1 MGFRQFIKEWD
12 VDNAIV
18 SFHLFQRVVGFRHKI
33 VSELPYYVQDMFP
46 SLSES
51 SGFPTLPFYE
61 CLLKRVLEAK
71 NDNLAKLVL
80 VQVNFTKKIDESQEN
95 KREYNLFSRK
105 LGNKRGYE

>member
-1 MGFRQFIKEWD
+1 MGFRRYDGKF
-12 VDNAIV
+12 IV
-18 SFHLFQRVVGFRHKI
+18 SSQGI
-33 VSELPYYVQDMFP
+33 PFP

>member
-1 MGFRQFIKEWD
+1 VKKGLK
-12 VDNAIV
+12 
-18 SFHLFQRVVGFRHKI
+18 SFHLFQRVVGFRHRLVEAGKI
-33 VSELPYYVQDMFP
+33 MGIEVFP

>member
-1 MGFRQFIKEWD
+1 
-12 VDNAIV
+12 
-18 SFHLFQRVVGFRHKI
+18 
-33 VSELPYYVQDMFP
+33 
-46 SLSES
+46 
-51 SGFPTLPFYE
+51 
-61 CLLKRVLEAK
+61 LKRVLEAK